1 MPSNKKRV
9 ADYISEFPAA
19 TNEEIATTLSI
30 NMNSVK
36 AYISQ
41 LKSDG
46 YIKVF
51 TSGSERNI
59 TIITEFKE
67 KTVSSATA
75 ERIEF
80 KKDAYMKLLDRYMSD
95 FELTDDIDKHL
106 KLGNSI
112 LRILDNL

>member
-1 MPSNKKRV
+1 MAISKYLLAGANVTSQSLLTSKK
-9 ADYISEFPAA
+9 
-19 TNEEIATTLSI
+19 
-30 NMNSVK
+30 
-36 AYISQ
+36 
-41 LKSDG
+41 KS
-46 YIKVF
+46 
-51 TSGSERNI
+51 
-59 TIITEFKE
+59 
-67 KTVSSATA
+67 VSSATA

>member
-1 MPSNKKRV
+1 MGSNKKRV
-9 ADYISEFPAA
+9 AEFVLEYPTA

-46 YIKVF
+46 YIEVF
-51 TSGSERNI
+51 TSENKRNI
-59 TIITEFKE
+59 TTVSDYKE
-67 KTVSSATA
+67 KSVNSATA

-80 KKDAYMKLLDRYMSD
+80 KKDAYMRLLDRYMSD